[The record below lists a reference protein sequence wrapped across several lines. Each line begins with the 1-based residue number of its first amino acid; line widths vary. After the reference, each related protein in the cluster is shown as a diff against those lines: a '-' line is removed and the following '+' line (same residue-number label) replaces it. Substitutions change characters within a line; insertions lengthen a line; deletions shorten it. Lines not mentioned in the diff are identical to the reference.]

1 LEIIGAGS
9 DGLIKINPKEIDFGT
24 ITVGFSKT
32 LSVEVVNRSNCNL
45 YIELKMASKV
55 EEGSNERK
63 QELPKMTQVL
73 DECFKF
79 DNPKGLINS
88 KTKKKVNITFKP
100 TLRFEFDIQL
110 VCFAKEKPSK
120 EMDASKTK
128 KDGPQLIMEKSCIQV
143 HAMGDFPLLRFTDVR
158 NDSVSTANL
167 WERFSFTSLNKE
179 LLNPLNDSE
188 IEFNNSDKTNQSM
201 ADLQRN
207 LKIF

>member
-1 LEIIGAGS
+1 
-9 DGLIKINPKEIDFGT
+9 
-24 ITVGFSKT
+24 
-32 LSVEVVNRSNCNL
+32 
-45 YIELKMASKV
+45 MASKV